1 MDLEDMQK
9 QSVEVIQHLHHDAEQ
24 PQSSAEVGALGLSVY
39 GANNCDVWRQWAQ
52 WRCRRLTGAATVSIL
67 SEPPVATHSQQHM
80 VKIGPERLPL
90 CFSCV
95 VGTCPNAGC
104 DTVVAGASR
113 QPRGGGLGFH
123 AVADCSQV
131 SPGYTVKTSMSGSP
145 GSLHIL
151 HFLGTAA
158 RQIPA

>member
-39 GANNCDVWRQWAQ
+39 RANNCDVYGGDNGQ

-67 SEPPVATHSQQHM
+67 TEPPVATHSQQHM

-90 CFSCV
+90 CFSRV

-113 QPRGGGLGFH
+113 QPGGGGGW
-123 AVADCSQV
+123 D
-131 SPGYTVKTSMSGSP
+131 SMQ
-145 GSLHIL
+145 LQIAAK
-151 HFLGTAA
+151 FLRGTL
-158 RQIPA
+158 